1 MMDFMLGTMY
11 AIHELIMGKLQ
22 EARPKDVVW
31 GLFAFNALMVSWS
44 VFIFNRIL
52 QRRHERLLRI
62 KRVDNRRIRPV
73 FFDFTGNTL
82 RCQPL
87 PHFSL
92 EDWDESLCKL
102 VRSWNRIPRESAIIT
117 PDSPE
122 DAAALSDVLH
132 TEASELLV
140 NCCDGIRGFLQDDQ
154 IINEDDGFKHVRFLV
169 ALARPPKQ
177 SIDWFDAARL
187 IIVPINSAKRLAKGT
202 GASCVSARLT
212 PRNRETWCTVL
223 REMGLRYIQHQNDR
237 DTHGRFGA
245 LAIVDIAFVQ

>member
-132 TEASELLV
+132 TEAFGIAGQLLRW
-140 NCCDGIRGFLQDDQ
+140 NRGFLQDDQ

-169 ALARPPKQ
+169 ASRDHP
-177 SIDWFDAARL
+177 SNRL
-187 IIVPINSAKRLAKGT
+187 IG
-202 GASCVSARLT
+202 
-212 PRNRETWCTVL
+212 
-223 REMGLRYIQHQNDR
+223 
-237 DTHGRFGA
+237 
-245 LAIVDIAFVQ
+245 